1 MHQKKPKY
9 RISKDKIKE
18 LPDKQGYWHP
28 LKAFEFVPQPKISK
42 NLPNFTTYFYSTNSV
57 FPMRI
62 RSLANLIAVIFMLSG
77 LWACR
82 TTPTCDDEGSTK
94 YGNQEFNVVFV
105 RLDSVNCPPDTCI
118 VKDVVLGSFKQPS
131 YNATLITVLLDTTG
145 NTGSNIIFEQPNS
158 FCDNGLRKCGP
169 YRFGTEDRVVG
180 RDYNFVYS
188 FIHNQT
194 QMMGR
199 VKVNFQMRAD
209 GCKTFF
215 GKVNYYF
222 NNTLLPE
229 YSLNPKASIECY
241 LAPTRFN

>member
-1 MHQKKPKY
+1 MKSQNFFVTSRIDLY
-9 RISKDKIKE
+9 RILALYLMIISRLVRI
-18 LPDKQGYWHP
+18 LP
-28 LKAFEFVPQPKISK
+28 LLVILTS
-42 NLPNFTTYFYSTNSV
+42 FYS
-57 FPMRI
+57 
-62 RSLANLIAVIFMLSG
+62 
-77 LWACR
+77 CR

-94 YGNQEFNVVFV
+94 YGLQEFNVIFT
-105 RLDSVNCPPDTCI
+105 RTDSVNCPPDTCLI
-118 VKDVVLGSFKQPS
+118 KDVVLGSSKQPS

-180 RDYNFVYS
+180 RDYNFVYT

-194 QMMGR
+194 QPMGR

-222 NNTLLPE
+222 NNVLLPE
-229 YSLNPKASIECY
+229 YSLNPKASIECK